1 MITLKAIIDSR
12 MRFHKVFDHLESL
25 AADESDDMSYLM
37 FTTAF
42 ELFSETV
49 DLIFDQEGIPQWEPL
64 GPRTIKERHA
74 ILKREGGDY
83 DDESPILH
91 RTGILQ
97 RSLTDL
103 TFTEEPVTIPTV
115 DGEAPIYSGNVVD
128 LQPIPGG
135 KAWLFGTSDERFISL
150 QEGNDMWPARPMVP
164 EGHVRAVMNTEIE
177 GRLVALIRGM
187 AHV

>member
-1 MITLKAIIDSR
+1 
-12 MRFHKVFDHLESL
+12 VFDHLENL
-25 AADESDDMSYLM
+25 AADESDEMSYEM

-42 ELFSETV
+42 EVFSSTV
-49 DLIFDQEGIPQWEPL
+49 GLIFDQEGIPQWDSL
-64 GPRTIKERHA
+64 GPRTVNERRA
-74 ILKREGGDY
+74 LLKRFGGNYGEEHD
-83 DDESPILH
+83 ILH
-91 RTGILQ
+91 RTGTLE

-103 TFTEEPVTIPTV
+103 TFTEEIVTIPTLE
-115 DGEAPIYSGNVVD
+115 GEVPIYSGNVVD

-135 KAWLFGTSDERFISL
+135 KSWLFGTSDERFISL

-164 EGHVRAVMNTEIE
+164 EGHVRAVMNQEIE